1 MDPIIVDIRMILDHK
16 LLMLIKYISISAA
29 AVCTVINS
37 TQSSHP
43 NLSITPEKHQWSGA
57 APLLNRREV
66 QMMIGV

>member
-1 MDPIIVDIRMILDHK
+1 
-16 LLMLIKYISISAA
+16 MLIKYISISAA